1 MKKNLLI
8 FLVILIIK
16 CQFKICER
24 EEEWKLIMRKLDENS
39 AEVLAE
45 ICINP
50 KQKIFLCIG
59 TPEHVW
65 DSYGPMVGSLL
76 AEKDILCFGTM
87 NDRVDSY
94 NVESTEEII
103 RKEYKDALIIAV
115 DSAVT
120 KSETKTGKITI
131 IRDGVKPGEAF
142 TKNLKKVG
150 DYSILFGV
158 DSEDVNN
165 KLIALPF
172 SAALET
178 YNVIMTSMFG

>member
-1 MKKNLLI
+1 LTI
-8 FLVILIIK
+8 
-16 CQFKICER
+16 
-24 EEEWKLIMRKLDENS
+24 RKLDENS

-50 KQKIFLCIG
+50 KRKIFLCIG

-76 AEKDILCFGTM
+76 AEKDVLCFGTM

-94 NVESTEEII
+94 NVESVEEKI
-103 RKEYKDALIIAV
+103 RKEYKDALIIAI

-120 KSETKTGKITI
+120 KSEAKTGKIAI

-142 TKNLKKVG
+142 TKNLRKVG

-158 DSEDVNN
+158 NSEDVNN

-178 YNVIMTSMFG
+178 YNVIMTSMFS